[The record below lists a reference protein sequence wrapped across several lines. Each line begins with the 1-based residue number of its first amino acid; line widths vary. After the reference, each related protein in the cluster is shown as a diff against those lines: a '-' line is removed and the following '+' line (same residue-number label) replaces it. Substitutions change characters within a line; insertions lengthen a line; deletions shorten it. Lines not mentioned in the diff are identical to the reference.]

1 MSSRVSVTV
10 ENGVAQITMDDGK
23 VNAMSAEMLNELQ
36 QAFEDAQQEDA
47 IVVLSGREGLFSA
60 GFDMPTFQRG
70 MGPTVEMIRAGVQV
84 LETILAYPRPVVT
97 VCAGHAYPMGAFLM
111 LAADVRF
118 AVDGPWQI
126 GMNEVAIGLT
136 VPNFALALARHRL
149 TPAAF
154 ARITT
159 AAMFEPQQAREHGYV
174 DHVVSAKETSSVVSD
189 ELDRLS
195 KLDMTHFPRTKARV
209 NDQVLRNIRDAAESE
224 LTALAAH

>member
-1 MSSRVSVTV
+1 MSSRVSTTI
-10 ENGVAQITMDDGK
+10 ENGVARITMDDGK
-23 VNAMSAEMLNELQ
+23 VNAMSAEMLNDLQ
-36 QAFEDAQQEDA
+36 QAFETAQQEDA
-47 IVVLSGREGLFSA
+47 TVVLSGREGLFSA

-70 MGPTVEMIRAGVQV
+70 IGPTVEMIGAGVQI
-84 LETILAYPRPVVT
+84 LKTILGYPRPVVT

-159 AAMFEPQQAREHGYV
+159 AAMFEPQEAQQHGYL
-174 DHVVSAKETSSVVSD
+174 DRVVSAEEMSEVVAE

-195 KLDMTHFPRTKARV
+195 KLDMTHFARTKARV
-209 NDQVLRNIRDAAESE
+209 NDQVLRRIRDAAESE
-224 LTALAAH
+224 LSALAAH